1 MLSPTLTRARRATT
15 ARAAILLLVG
25 VSACDVPTKLPTWD
39 QTWLIPGD
47 STRVAVSELLPASGE
62 LTVSTSGGQPV
73 FALNVAAPA
82 AISRSLGQVC
92 TACAAVN
99 GTTVPKPAFSISD
112 STGIP
117 LPTDLVAATVVNGG
131 FTYTITNNFSFDPI
145 RPNAAGAPYGYFVIR
160 VKNGSTLVALDSVD
174 GSVTAIGKNGAT
186 LQRALPLAVG
196 GGSLAITNASP
207 IEIYVTLSSPQGDP
221 TTINTNQS
229 FSVAIQPAPI
239 ALSQARVNLTNQNI
253 SASPTSIDLSSV
265 SDQALIDRV
274 QGGTV
279 HVSIASPF
287 GVQGTLTATFNA
299 PGAQPIVKTIPL
311 TTAAQQNPDISLTAT
326 ELRSLLGHTATLSVS
341 GSVSSPS
348 GSVML
353 TPTQVLRVTSTFEI
367 ILSTTEN

>member
-1 MLSPTLTRARRATT
+1 M
-15 ARAAILLLVG
+15 LLVG
-25 VSACDVPTKLPTWD
+25 VSACEVPTKLPTWD

-47 STRVAVSELLPASGE
+47 STRVAVSELLPKSGE

-73 FALNVAAPA
+73 FALSVAAPA

-92 TACAAVN
+92 AACAAVN
-99 GTTVPKPAFSISD
+99 GTTVPKPAFTITD
-112 STGIP
+112 STGVS

-160 VKNGSTLVALDSVD
+160 VKNGNTLVALDSVD
-174 GSVTAIGKNGAT
+174 GAALGIGKNGAT
-186 LQRALPLAVG
+186 FQRSLPLAVG
-196 GGSLAITNASP
+196 AGSLAITSASP
-207 IEIYVTLSSPQGDP
+207 LEIYVTLDSPQGDP

-239 ALSQARVNLTNQNI
+239 ALSQAQVNVTNQSIN
-253 SASPTSIDLSSV
+253 AAQTSVDLSSV
-265 SDQALIDRV
+265 SDQALINRV
-274 QGGTV
+274 QGGAV
-279 HVSIASPF
+279 HLVIASPF
-287 GVQGTLTATFNA
+287 GVQGTLTATFSA

-311 TTAAQQNPDISLTAT
+311 TTAAQQSPDITLTAA
-326 ELRSLLGHTATLSVS
+326 ELRSLLGQTASLSVS

-348 GSVML
+348 GSVTL